1 MKYTDHLSI
10 FNMIMTL
17 MEEVMNTQKD
27 IIERTSDNVRR
38 FVRFNELLISRQT
51 LKAQTPS
58 QIVYRK

>member
-1 MKYTDHLSI
+1 
-10 FNMIMTL
+10 MTL